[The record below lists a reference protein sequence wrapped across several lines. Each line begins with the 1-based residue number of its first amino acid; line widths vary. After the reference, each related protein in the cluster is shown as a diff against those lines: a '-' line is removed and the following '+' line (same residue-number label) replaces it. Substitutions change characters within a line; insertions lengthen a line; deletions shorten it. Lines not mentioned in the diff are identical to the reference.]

1 MAAPNT
7 KLWTARENDHDE
19 AGGWHLL
26 VGGQVECGYHEAP
39 VLTETK
45 GDGSTLALDLTLEA
59 QEAKPVTN
67 ADGKPLKMPPVWK
80 AASYHRQVDANQF
93 KAVAIRWKN
102 EMFETVPVID
112 DKENHAA
119 MTKQTKAQNLVHGTK
134 SVLKAAGKVAAAAKT
149 GVQKAVKKTARVNKK
164 AAKKTVKK
172 AAKKTAEKAA
182 KKAAKTSTLKG
193 LVKKLTRKVKS
204 LARKKAAPKKKKKG
218 KR

>member
-59 QEAKPVTN
+59 QQAEPVTN
-67 ADGKPLKMPPVWK
+67 ADGKALKMPSVWK
-80 AASYHRQVDANQF
+80 AARYHRQVDANQF

-102 EMFETVPVID
+102 EMFETVPVVD
-112 DKENHAA
+112 DKEHHAA
-119 MTKQTKAQNLVHGTK
+119 MTKQTNAQNLKHGARR
-134 SVLKAAGKVAAAAKT
+134 VVKAAGKAAAKT
-149 GVQKAVKKTARVNKK
+149 GAKKAAKKTAKK

-172 AAKKTAEKAA
+172 T
-182 KKAAKTSTLKG
+182 AKTSTLKG
-193 LVKKLTRKVKS
+193 LVKKLTRKVRS
-204 LARKKAAPKKKKKG
+204 LAPKKAAPKKKKKG

>member
-59 QEAKPVTN
+59 QQAEPVTN
-67 ADGKPLKMPPVWK
+67 ADGKALKMPPVWK
-80 AASYHRQVDANQF
+80 AAKYHRQVDANQF

-102 EMFETVPVID
+102 DVFETVPVVD
-112 DKENHAA
+112 DKEHHAA
-119 MTKQTKAQNLVHGTK
+119 MAKQTNAQNLKHGARRA
-134 SVLKAAGKVAAAAKT
+134 VKAAGKAAAKK
-149 GVQKAVKKTARVNKK
+149 G
-164 AAKKTVKK
+164 VKK
-172 AAKKTAEKAA
+172 AAKKTAKKATKKASKKVKKASA
-182 KKAAKTSTLKG
+182 KKSTLKG
-193 LVKKLTRKVKS
+193 LVKKLVKK
-204 LARKKAAPKKKKKG
+204 LTPKKGGAKRSAPKKKKKG

>member
-59 QEAKPVTN
+59 QKAAPVTD

-93 KAVAIRWKN
+93 KAVAIRWDN
-102 EMFETVPVID
+102 EMFKTVPVVD
-112 DKENHAA
+112 DKEHHAA
-119 MTKQTKAQNLVHGTK
+119 MTKQTKAQNLVHGAK
-134 SVLKAAGKVAAAAKT
+134 NMMKAAGKAAAAAKK
-149 GVQKAVKKTARVNKK
+149 GAKKSAKKAVKKATKK
-164 AAKKTVKK
+164 VAKTKAKAKSSAKKV
-172 AAKKTAEKAA
+172 AKK
-182 KKAAKTSTLKG
+182 STRKG
-193 LVKKLTRKVKS
+193 LVKKLVSKVRTFVSKKS
-204 LARKKAAPKKKKKG
+204 PARKKKTG